1 MAHRF
6 VHRLAALLACA
17 SLAACPLAALAAPA
31 PTAVPSAV
39 PALTNDRNDYANKAF
54 ADAMFTGFQ
63 KFYTRDFPAA
73 QAAFREA
80 MTIVPDNTLA
90 LSFGYA
96 AATHVPG
103 TLETAIEKEEDAL
116 AKDPKSYDAHV
127 RLGFAYLFATVTG
140 RDRTQ
145 DAREEFNLAV
155 TANPSRAAAHVGLG
169 IMRFNEQSRN
179 RAKTEFLEALAA
191 DRSNVLAREYLG
203 LIYQEL
209 KDPQRA
215 LSYVID
221 VPNLVPGYADID
233 FHIASILQ
241 DLNQPDAAIKYAT
254 TGVSTD
260 IGHVG
265 EAGQHGFTLLAIIYL
280 AQKKVPDARR
290 VLKASIDANVD
301 ASYAQTLLAKID
313 RGDYAPKEA
322 EKKTA
327 AKP

>member
-1 MAHRF
+1 MKLRSFARF
-6 VHRLAALLACA
+6 GAVVACVGLVAVPHA
-17 SLAACPLAALAAPA
+17 SLAAPA
-31 PTAVPSAV
+31 PAV
-39 PALTNDRNDYANKAF
+39 PAAAGKAAVRNDYADKAF
-54 ADAMFTGFQ
+54 ADAMATGFT
-63 KFYTRDFPAA
+63 KFYTRDFPGAQSAFKDAA
-73 QAAFREA
+73 A
-80 MTIVPDNTLA
+80 IVPDNTLA
-90 LSFGYA
+90 LSFGFA

-103 TLETAIEKEEDAL
+103 TLDTAIETEEDAL
-116 AKDPKSYDAHV
+116 AKDPKAYDAHV
-127 RLGFAYLFATVTG
+127 RLGFAYLFASETG

-145 DAREEFNLAV
+145 DAREEFNTAV
-155 TANPSRAAAHVGLG
+155 QIDPARAAAHVGLG
-169 IMRFNEQSRN
+169 IMRFNERSQN
-179 RAKTEFLEALAA
+179 RAKVEFLEALDA

-254 TGVSTD
+254 LGVTTD

-265 EAGQHGFTLLAIIYL
+265 EAGQHGFTLLAQLYL
-280 AQKKVPDARR
+280 GEKKVPDARR

-301 ASYAQTLLAKID
+301 AAYAQTLMAKID
-313 RGDYAPKEA
+313 HGDYAPKDTD
-322 EKKTA
+322 KKTA
-327 AKP
+327 SKP